1 MSVLGM
7 ATRGLATAK
16 VATMAR
22 ATMAR
27 AAVRGVS
34 QAEVGRGGGDTEYW
48 SQRN

>member
-16 VATMAR
+16 VATAR